1 MSTCRRPSSFHTASV
16 DAVSW
21 QNILGHDDVVEQFRH
36 ALAQGRLASTFLFV
50 GSPGVGKR
58 RFAEALAKTLLCQQS
73 APEQMNPCGACESC
87 RLFDSGNHPDFQ
99 VVEKPEEKSTIPV
112 ELFIGR
118 DDRRMR
124 EGLCHHLSLKPFLGG
139 RKVAVIDD
147 ADHLNAEG
155 ANSLLKTL
163 EEPPPRSVLILI
175 GTSADRQLPTIRSR
189 AQTVRFRPLDAE
201 TLAELLRREGLVTN
215 DDEARRLIGVAE
227 GSLTRATAWADPAF
241 WQFRGKLLS
250 QLAAPA
256 KGSVRFA
263 QALNS
268 FVEEAGTQASARRDR
283 ARQALAQA
291 AEFYRQLI
299 RGMVG
304 APLVDDREVRG
315 MVERAI
321 SSWPGD
327 ETTAAECLDRCL
339 TAIEQVDRNANQATV
354 LEAWLDDLA
363 QIGA

>member
-1 MSTCRRPSSFHTASV
+1 M
-16 DAVSW
+16 SW

-50 GSPGVGKR
+50 GPSGVGKR
-58 RFAEALAKTLLCQQS
+58 RFAEALAKTLLCQQHL
-73 APEQMNPCGACESC
+73 PEQMNPCGTCESC
-87 RLFDSGNHPDFQ
+87 RLFDAGNHPDFQ

-139 RKVAVIDD
+139 RKLAVIDD
-147 ADHLNAEG
+147 ADYLNAEG

-189 AQTVRFRPLDAE
+189 AQTVRFRPLSDE
-201 TLAELLRREGLVTN
+201 HLAELLRREGLVT
-215 DDEARRLIGVAE
+215 DETEAERLLGVAE
-227 GSLTRATAWADPAF
+227 GSLTRATAWSDPDF
-241 WQFRGKLLS
+241 WQFRGKLLTHLAEPS
-250 QLAAPA
+250 Q
-256 KGSVRFA
+256 GSVRFA
-263 QALNS
+263 QALNT
-268 FVEEAGTQASARRDR
+268 FVDEAGTQASARRDR

-291 AEFYRQLI
+291 AEFYRQLM
-299 RGMVG
+299 RGLVG
-304 APLVDDREVRG
+304 APLAEDREVRG
-315 MVERAI
+315 IVDRALTQW
-321 SSWPGD
+321 SGD
-327 ETTAAECLDRCL
+327 ETTAAQCLDRCL
-339 TAIEQVDRNANQATV
+339 KAMEQVDRNANQATV

-363 QIGA
+363 RLGA